1 MRKIILTLAMLAI
14 CTAASAQAQITTKKE
29 KVSDFMVRTMKVAL
43 TGNDFIDIPF
53 KEAVKNTWT
62 LSPFEFCTIDD
73 FKKMMG
79 REDLYFLV
87 PTKVKYKTEARPG
100 TMMLT
105 LYKGRSGAK
114 DPGRLVEV
122 VSMPLCSADNP
133 SGREAAMMPGI
144 MDILQSYI
152 SKSLASR
159 FSPISTMVRKRPAGC
174 RVYFAEDEI
183 SPSISP
189 EAAGKLRQK
198 GALIEKSEVAD
209 SIFIEGEAGT
219 AVSYLIS
226 PAFPEKGSVCWKM
239 IINSRTHELH
249 YMKKE
254 VLKGES
260 AGFTK
265 GEISKFK

>member
-1 MRKIILTLAMLAI
+1 MRRIILTLTMLVLG
-14 CTAASAQAQITTKKE
+14 TAAFAQAQITTKKE

-73 FKKMMG
+73 FKKMMN

-87 PTKVKYKTEARPG
+87 PVKARYKTEATPG

-105 LYKGRSGAK
+105 LYKGRAGAK
-114 DPGRLVEV
+114 DMRKLVEV
-122 VSMPLCSADNP
+122 VSIPFCSADSP
-133 SGREAAMMPGI
+133 SGRETAMMPGI
-144 MDILQSYI
+144 MDILQDYI
-152 SKSLASR
+152 TKSLSGR
-159 FSPISTMVRKRPAGC
+159 FSPISSCVRKKPSGC
-174 RVYFAEDEI
+174 KVHFAESEVYEGI
-183 SPSISP
+183 SPDILD
-189 EAAGKLRQK
+189 KLRSK
-198 GALIEKSEVAD
+198 GAMIDRDEVAD

-249 YMKKE
+249 YLKKE
-254 VLKGES
+254 VLKGEEC
-260 AGFTK
+260 GFSK

>member
-1 MRKIILTLAMLAI
+1 MRRIILTLAMLVL
-14 CTAASAQAQITTKKE
+14 CMTAFAQAQITTKKE

-43 TGNDFIDIPF
+43 TGNDFIDSPF

-73 FKKMMG
+73 FNNMMG

-87 PTKVKYKTEARPG
+87 PTKVKYKSEARPG

-114 DPGRLVEV
+114 DTSKLLEV
-122 VSMPLCSADNP
+122 ASIPLCSAESP

-144 MDILQSYI
+144 MDVLQSYVA
-152 SKSLASR
+152 KSLASR
-159 FSPISTMVRKRPAGC
+159 FSPISSSVRKKPSGC
-174 RVYFAEDEI
+174 KVYFAESEV
-183 SPSISP
+183 SPAISP
-189 EAAGKLRQK
+189 ETVAKLRDK
-198 GALIEKSEVAD
+198 GALIENDAVAD

-249 YMKKE
+249 YLKKE
-254 VLKGES
+254 VLKNENP
-260 AGFTK
+260 GFSK

>member
-87 PTKVKYKTEARPG
+87 PTKVKYKTETRPG
-100 TMMLT
+100 TMALT

-114 DPGRLVEV
+114 DPGKLVDV
-122 VSMPLCSADNP
+122 V
-133 SGREAAMMPGI
+133 
-144 MDILQSYI
+144 DILQSYI

-159 FSPISTMVRKRPAGC
+159 FSPISSSVRKMPSGC
-174 RVYFAEDEI
+174 RVHFAESEV
-183 SPSISP
+183 SPAISP
-189 EAAGKLRQK
+189 ETAGKLRQK
-198 GALIEKSEVAD
+198 GALIEKDEVAD

-265 GEISKFK
+265 GEISKFR